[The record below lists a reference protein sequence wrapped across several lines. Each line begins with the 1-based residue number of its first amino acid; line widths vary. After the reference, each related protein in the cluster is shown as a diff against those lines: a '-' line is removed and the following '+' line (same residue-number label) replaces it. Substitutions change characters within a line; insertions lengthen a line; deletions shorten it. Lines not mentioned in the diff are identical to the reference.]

1 MNREEFIN
9 KIDLYISSGIAK
21 DREKSFREEIKNDIE
36 NWVEFETNR
45 AIAIKVQNDEK
56 EAIASRFRKKYAPNK
71 AASAGPK
78 VVTMFSKQ
86 EDHSLIEL
94 MKAAFMN
101 SNAPH
106 DLNNLKELLANK
118 DLDWE
123 MILEFLKGESE
134 E

>member
-1 MNREEFIN
+1 MNRDEFIN

-45 AIAIKVQNDEK
+45 AIALKLQNDEK
-56 EAIASRFRKKYAPNK
+56 EKEAISNRFKKKYSPLEAEY
-71 AASAGPK
+71 GK
-78 VVTMFSKQ
+78 VITMFSEEK
-86 EDHSLIEL
+86 DDSLIEL
-94 MKAAFMN
+94 MNAAFMN

-106 DLNNLKELLANK
+106 DLKNLKELLANK

>member
-9 KIDLYISSGIAK
+9 KIDLYIKAGIGK
-21 DREKSFREEIKNDIE
+21 ENEKSFREEIKNDIE

-45 AIAIKVQNDEK
+45 AVAIKIQNDEK
-56 EAIASRFRKKYAPNK
+56 EAISNRFRKKYSPLESEGGK
-71 AASAGPK
+71 II
-78 VVTMFSKQ
+78 TMFSEEK
-86 EDHSLIEL
+86 DDSLTEL
-94 MKAAFMN
+94 MNAAFMN